1 MVPAVT
7 LSLFLAGGSR
17 FSGSGLWAPLGL
29 EPSLILGTVPLA
41 QWLGHS
47 CVRCLGSAGHSSLCC
62 SVLLSQSSF
71 LSSVP
76 AAYEPPGRKIGVHGR
91 VVQDRNLYAA
101 PGGSRKK
108 LVASMREMRYLRLG
122 FFHVLTFRPR
132 NSPGLQAYSTPA
144 YLGWYIRAAAT
155 SSRSVAHYAIGGV
168 WSCAP
173 PLRPRGRPGVFHR
186 RAAPPHRPSPGH
198 PLLSL
203 LLLLS
208 FLHRSYPRRVSTAGL
223 GSSRLSL
230 RPRLLGL
237 RFLGEYVYQGCPAD
251 AGRRLTAWS
260 RRPSTSCSLSWRRLA
275 LPPATSTARVVRQF
289 YRLTHLCDIFGRW
302 KQAHTKRAR
311 ARIRKASLARP
322 QAR

>member
-1 MVPAVT
+1 M
-7 LSLFLAGGSR
+7 
-17 FSGSGLWAPLGL
+17 
-29 EPSLILGTVPLA
+29 
-41 QWLGHS
+41 
-47 CVRCLGSAGHSSLCC
+47 C
-62 SVLLSQSSF
+62 S
-71 LSSVP
+71 
-76 AAYEPPGRKIGVHGR
+76 
-91 VVQDRNLYAA
+91 
-101 PGGSRKK
+101 
-108 LVASMREMRYLRLG
+108 
-122 FFHVLTFRPR
+122 FFHVMTLRPR
-132 NSPGLQAYSTPA
+132 NSTGLQAYSTPA

-186 RAAPPHRPSPGH
+186 RTAPPHRPSPGH
-198 PLLSL
+198 TLLSRLLLLSL
-203 LLLLS
+203 LR
-208 FLHRSYPRRVSTAGL
+208 RSYPRRVSTAGL
-223 GSSRLSL
+223 GSSWLSL

-260 RRPSTSCSLSWRRLA
+260 RRPSTSCPLSWRRLA
-275 LPPATSTARVVRQF
+275 LPSATSTVRVVRQL

-311 ARIRKASLARP
+311 ARIRTASLARS